1 MFKSE
6 FGLNQLI
13 SPSRSKKHLFIPC
26 CTLSFSVMPKHSF
39 HENFLLHFM
48 VRTQGL
54 SCFNISFL
62 ASGFLTW
69 NFVMEFWLSNF
80 FLFTV
85 WIQTIRIIAR
95 FVIAIERRENS
106 NSYSRYA
113 LISRF

>member
-1 MFKSE
+1 MIE
-6 FGLNQLI
+6 FSYSLEKTFILSLLRAIIFGHAKAFFPREFSSSLNGQDG
-13 SPSRSKKHLFIPC
+13 
-26 CTLSFSVMPKHSF
+26 
-39 HENFLLHFM
+39 
-48 VRTQGL
+48 GL